1 MDWLK
6 IGKGVHQGCILSPCL
21 FNFMPSAPCKML
33 GWMTHKLESR
43 LWGEILTTSD
53 IQMMTAV
60 IAESEGELK
69 SFLMRVKEESEKAEV

>member
-1 MDWLK
+1 MTRLYF
-6 IGKGVHQGCILSPCL
+6 ITLL
-21 FNFMPSAPCKML
+21 FTSCEMP

-43 LWGEILTTSD
+43 LGGEILTTSD

-69 SFLMRVKEESEKAEV
+69 SFLMRVKEESEKAEF